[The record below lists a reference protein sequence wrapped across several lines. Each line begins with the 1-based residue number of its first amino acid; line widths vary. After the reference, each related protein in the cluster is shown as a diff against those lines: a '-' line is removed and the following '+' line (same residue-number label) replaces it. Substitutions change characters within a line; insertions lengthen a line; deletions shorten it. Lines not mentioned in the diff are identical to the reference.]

1 MITENENVVD
11 IDFGMTVKFDG
22 KKNTVLCCGIV
33 KDYPIGGMMC
43 EYARL
48 HPTDIKKVIMESS
61 DFNTPYDLEKVITAL
76 KDLTNALIQNFDAVT
91 ALMIAT
97 DMLSLITDYIKA
109 SDTEKKEMLGD
120 GKKKETSDKIAE
132 FILKDTGLSCFGMDT
147 VGQLLLTGYYLYSAS
162 FVGFKYLFDAY
173 VTELEVEAEQA
184 TFFWELYGGYM
195 NMQHIDFRIAYIDGE
210 FASLYTIK
218 SSLSLLLF
226 EIAHSIDAETQFVK
240 CQNCN
245 QYFVP
250 EGRSDA
256 VYCSYPSPQNIKK
269 TCKEIGAQ
277 VARANKEKSDI
288 TTKEYRKVYM
298 RYMMHMTRHPSDN
311 ERAAKL
317 EQLTSEVKEWRNK
330 LAHGIV
336 TEEEFLDWLGQF

>member
-1 MITENENVVD
+1 MIIENVVD
-11 IDFGMTVKFDG
+11 IDFGITVKFDG

-48 HPTDIKKVIMESS
+48 HPMDIKKVIMESP
-61 DFNTPYDLEKVITAL
+61 DFSTPYDLKKIGTAF
-76 KDLTNALIQNFDAVT
+76 KDLTDAFIQKFDIVT
-91 ALMIAT
+91 ALMVVT
-97 DMLSLITDYIKA
+97 DMLSLIAEYIKA
-109 SDTEKKEMLGD
+109 TDSARREMLRGD
-120 GKKKETSDKIAE
+120 KQQEDSDKIAE
-132 FILKDTGLSCFGMDT
+132 FILEDTGFSDFGIDT
-147 VGQLLLTGYYLYSAS
+147 VGQLLLTGYYLYSSS
-162 FVGFKYLFDAY
+162 FVVFKYLFDSY
-173 VTELEVEAEQA
+173 VTELEGEEEQT
-184 TFFWELYGGYM
+184 TFFWELYGDYM

-256 VYCSYPSPQNIKK
+256 VYCSYPAPQNIEK

-298 RYMMHMTRHPSDN
+298 RYMMHMTRHPNDE

-317 EQLTSEVKEWRNK
+317 RQLTSEVKEWRNK

-336 TEEEFLDWLGQF
+336 TEEEFLEWLNQF

>member
-11 IDFGMTVKFDG
+11 FDFGMTVKFDG
-22 KKNTVLCCGIV
+22 KKNTILCCGIV

-48 HPTDIKKVIMESS
+48 HPTDIKNVIMESP
-61 DFNTPYDLEKVITAL
+61 DFSTPCNLEKIGTAL
-76 KDLTNALIQNFDAVT
+76 KDLTDAFIQKFDVVT
-91 ALMIAT
+91 ALMVAT
-97 DMLSLITDYIKA
+97 DMLNLIAEYIKA
-109 SDTEKKEMLGD
+109 TDSARKEMLGC
-120 GKKKETSDKIAE
+120 GKQQKDFDKIAE
-132 FILKDTGLSCFGMDT
+132 FILEDTGFSNFGMDT
-147 VGQLLLTGYYLYSAS
+147 VGQLLLTGYYLYSSSFAS
-162 FVGFKYLFDAY
+162 FKYLFDAY
-173 VTELEVEAEQA
+173 VTELDVETEQA
-184 TFFWELYGGYM
+184 TFFWKLYGEYM
-195 NMQHIDFRIAYIDGE
+195 NMQHIDFRIAYIDGK

-226 EIAHSIDAETQFVK
+226 EIAHCIDVEAQFVK

-298 RYMMHMTRHPSDN
+298 RYMMHMNRHPNDD
-311 ERAAKL
+311 ERSAKL

-336 TEEEFLDWLGQF
+336 TEEEFLDWLSQF